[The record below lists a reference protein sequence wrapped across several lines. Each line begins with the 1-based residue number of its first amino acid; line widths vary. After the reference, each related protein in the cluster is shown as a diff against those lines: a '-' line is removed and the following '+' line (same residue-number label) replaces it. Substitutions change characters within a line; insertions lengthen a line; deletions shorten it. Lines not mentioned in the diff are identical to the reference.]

1 MHATAVS
8 QQRILTA
15 TSLLPTPPA
24 ASSIVP
30 ACRPI
35 KTTTRYET
43 FMWRLE
49 PVLVKARFCS
59 VFFCVI
65 LSVAC
70 FCYGS

>member
-30 ACRPI
+30 ACMQADQNNNSI
-35 KTTTRYET
+35 
-43 FMWRLE
+43 
-49 PVLVKARFCS
+49 
-59 VFFCVI
+59 
-65 LSVAC
+65 
-70 FCYGS
+70 